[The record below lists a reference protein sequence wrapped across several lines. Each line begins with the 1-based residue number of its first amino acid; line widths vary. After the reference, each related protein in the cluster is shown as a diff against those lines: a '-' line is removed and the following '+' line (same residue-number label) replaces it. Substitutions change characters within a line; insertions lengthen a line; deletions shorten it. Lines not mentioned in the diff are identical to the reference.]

1 MNAPSAATIEAIDRA
16 AAVRELMR
24 RGETPVSIEALGD
37 AAMIAAAGATAPA
50 LADVLRARGSSTR
63 VMSRADAATFIRELA
78 TALSAGLPLV
88 SALRTMMRQGRSVRQ
103 KEMLEGIVT
112 QVEQGKALADAM
124 NPWQRTFGELT
135 VNLVRAGEVSG
146 QLGEV
151 LTQAA
156 ELLDKDLKLRRAI
169 TGAILY
175 PIIICGL
182 VVIAIIVVVTFIV
195 PNILKQLA
203 GQTATLPWPTQVVQ
217 AVGEFFGSMWFGFLP
232 GWLAVSVMMFVGVI
246 AARRYYET
254 PQGRLNVDTRLMH
267 TPLLGNLLRDV
278 AVARFTRTLGTLTAA
293 GIPILSALR
302 VTKGTLGNR
311 AMESVIDKVAEQVTA
326 GKTIAEPMEKSG
338 YFPPM
343 LVQVVSLGERS
354 GKLDQM
360 LGNAAKAFEERT
372 EQSVK
377 LFTTALPPILV
388 VVLACVVGFVVMAIL
403 LALLQVQDAAMMSG

>member
-50 LADVLRARGSSTR
+50 LADVLRARGSATR

-372 EQSVK
+372 EQCVK

-403 LALLQVQDAAMMSG
+403 LALLQVQDAAMM